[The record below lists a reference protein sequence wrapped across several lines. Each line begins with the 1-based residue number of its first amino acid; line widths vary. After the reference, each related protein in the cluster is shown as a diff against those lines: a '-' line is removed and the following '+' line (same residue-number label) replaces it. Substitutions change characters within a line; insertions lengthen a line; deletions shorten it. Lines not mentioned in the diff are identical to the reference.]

1 MASLEKAAIKAACNF
16 VLIGTIF
23 SMTHSGKNKEQI
35 STKIRARGRPRAF
48 DPVVAVDA
56 AQSAFLRKGYA
67 ATTLDDLSEAMS
79 INRPSLYGAFGSKE
93 DLYIRAL
100 QAYAD
105 RMATLFAAALR
116 EATFSK
122 ALKKLYATALDAYV
136 ADDGAVVGCMVAI
149 TAVAEAVEEDGI
161 RAQAKA
167 IMDGIDQL
175 VAQRISRAIAEGEL
189 SGDVK
194 ARALSRLIVG
204 VLHSLAV
211 RARAGTSRKVLDEMA
226 DDAVRLLAH
235 SKPPLGSGARKARP
249 G

>member
-1 MASLEKAAIKAACNF
+1 
-16 VLIGTIF
+16 
-23 SMTHSGKNKEQI
+23 MTHSGKNKRQI

-48 DPVVAVDA
+48 DPVIAVDS

-67 ATTLDDLSEAMS
+67 ATTLDDLGEAMG

-122 ALKKLYATALDAYV
+122 ALKKLYATALNAYV
-136 ADDGAVVGCMVAI
+136 AGDGAVVGCMVAI

-161 RAQAKA
+161 RAEAKA
-167 IMDGIDQL
+167 ILDGIDQL
-175 VAQRISRAIAEGEL
+175 VAQRISRAIADGEL
-189 SGDVK
+189 PGDVK
-194 ARALSRLIVG
+194 ARALSRLVVG

-211 RARAGTSRKVLDEMA
+211 RARAGTSRRVLDEMA
-226 DDAVRLLAH
+226 DDAVRLLAGGN
-235 SKPPLGSGARKARP
+235 SRLSYGARKARP
-249 G
+249 E